1 MDLFFGFVL
10 LLLATGMVALF
21 AMVGELASRVGDPA
35 ATAPSAQVEPMTGVR
50 LGHRPATWPA
60 GLAAVGSGDTAVLLV
75 LSTVCSSCQVVARQ
89 LAEQLAAID
98 DRPWGVVV
106 TCGDPDQGREFI
118 RYHGLGRTPHFVD
131 VNGDWVRA
139 EFTVQTSPTA
149 VLLAHSTVQAAF
161 AFDDV
166 PALNAVAARTLSGH
180 RHEEV
185 AP

>member
-35 ATAPSAQVEPMTGVR
+35 AASLSAQVEPVAGAR
-50 LGHRPATWPA
+50 LGHSPSAWPE
-60 GLAAVGSGDTAVLLV
+60 GLEAVGSADTAVLLV
-75 LSTVCSSCQVVARQ
+75 LSTVCSSCQDVAGQ
-89 LAEQLAAID
+89 LKEQLPAID

-106 TCGDPDQGREFI
+106 TCGDPAQGREFI
-118 RYHGLGRTPHFVD
+118 RYHGLGRTPHLVD
-131 VNGDWVRA
+131 VNGDWVRT
-139 EFTVQTSPTA
+139 EFALQTSPTA
-149 VLLAHSTVQAAF
+149 VLLAHSTVRAAF
-161 AFDDV
+161 AFNDV
-166 PALNAVAARTLSGH
+166 PALNAAAARTLSGH